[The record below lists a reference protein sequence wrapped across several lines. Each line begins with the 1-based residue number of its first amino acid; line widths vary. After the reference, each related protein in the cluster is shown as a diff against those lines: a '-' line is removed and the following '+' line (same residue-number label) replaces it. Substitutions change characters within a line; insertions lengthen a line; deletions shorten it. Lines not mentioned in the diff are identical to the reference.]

1 MTERTRQLRLQ
12 VDDEDADPEE
22 LADLTARLRDELLD
36 LDVEAVE
43 RPRGESP
50 PPGTRAVELWRS
62 VRCSRRLPGRSC
74 SRGSWPRFDPGLA
87 GVVSAPSSSRWTVTC
102 WS

>member
-1 MTERTRQLRLQ
+1 MTEGKRQLRLQ

-22 LADLTARLRDELLD
+22 LAQLTARLRDELLE

-43 RPRGESP
+43 RPREGSP
-50 PPGTRAVELWRS
+50 PPGTRAVELVAVGTLLASFAKPELLTGIVAAIRS
-62 VRCSRRLPGRSC
+62 WLGRSGQ
-74 SRGSWPRFDPGLA
+74 RT
-87 GVVSAPSSSRWTVTC
+87 VNSSWTVTC